1 MLTLSIRTTL
11 QFSSKNELWQS
22 SFGFQLTNTVNKT
35 TILAVRL
42 QKEINEGNPGPCRP
56 DGMKGPRH
64 QEHSGGALWE
74 GDEHAEGFELVS
86 WAV

>member
-1 MLTLSIRTTL
+1 M
-11 QFSSKNELWQS
+11 
-22 SFGFQLTNTVNKT
+22 
-35 TILAVRL
+35 RL
-42 QKEINEGNPGPCRP
+42 QKEINEGNLGPCRP